1 VKGVGVKR
9 MAAGSWLSLMGGELL
24 IEEINDQRG
33 DGTFGMGTVVECDL
47 RGFLL
52 KRDGAMALGDC
63 TRGADEAPFEVLHAR
78 YQIGEGDCFP
88 GLELALKYAIPRV
101 PYRMRCSSKF
111 GWGPSGR
118 CATTVGGLDVP
129 AGADLEYEILVTSSH
144 NDDELA
150 TPPSAPDDDE
160 QLIGQEAFDQQCS
173 AVNEKALLR
182 KECGNRW
189 FSYKDYSRASRSY
202 SKGVQISEAFLGSIE
217 QPESDSTTPC
227 HRSLVDTRLALL
239 TNLASCH
246 LLTDQFSKARDVCI
260 AVLEFDPGNK
270 KALLRAARASLG
282 LCEYEESKACLT
294 RLLEIDPRNSSAEQ
308 ELRRCLQAIKA
319 SKAKE
324 VAFARGAFGENST
337 AVASTQPQC
346 TTTATATATTTT
358 ATANTDS
365 SKNDEEKPHAFFN
378 NLQTTHIFTA
388 ILAVLV
394 GSLVWFYSGL
404 RPSTSSTALQ

>member
-1 VKGVGVKR
+1 
-9 MAAGSWLSLMGGELL
+9 MATVSWLSLMGSELL
-24 IEEINDQRG
+24 IEEINDPRE
-33 DGTFGMGTVVECDL
+33 DCVKMGTVVECDL
-47 RGFLL
+47 RGYLL
-52 KRDGAMALGDC
+52 KRDGATTLGDC
-63 TRGADEAPFEVLHAR
+63 MRGADEAPFEILHAR

-129 AGADLEYEILVTSSH
+129 AGADLEYEILVTSSL

-150 TPPSAPDDDE
+150 TPHSAPDDDE
-160 QLIGQEAFDQQCS
+160 QLINQEAFDQQCS
-173 AVNEKALLR
+173 AVNDKALLR

-202 SKGVQISEAFLGSIE
+202 SKGVKLSEAFLGSIQ
-217 QPESDSTTPC
+217 QPETDSMTSC

-246 LLTDQFSKARDVCI
+246 LLTEQFSKARDVCI
-260 AVLEFDPGNK
+260 AVLELDPGNK

-294 RLLEIDPRNSSAEQ
+294 RLLEIDPGNSSAEQ

-337 AVASTQPQC
+337 AVASPQ
-346 TTTATATATTTT
+346 TTTTTTLST

-365 SKNDEEKPHAFFN
+365 IENQKHNVDASFFN
-378 NLQTTHIFTA
+378 SLQKNYIFTA
-388 ILAVLV
+388 ILAVVCSVLV
-394 GSLVWFYSGL
+394 GSLLWIYSGL